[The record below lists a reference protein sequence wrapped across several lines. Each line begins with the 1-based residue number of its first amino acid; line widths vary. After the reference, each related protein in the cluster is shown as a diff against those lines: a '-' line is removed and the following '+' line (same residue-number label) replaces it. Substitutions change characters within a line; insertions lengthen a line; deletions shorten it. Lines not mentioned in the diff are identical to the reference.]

1 MKYKEYKRDSYNLYT
16 IKTDKFRT
24 CQIEIVFRQKLS
36 KEKITINNLLID
48 CLTYTS
54 KKYPRRKDV
63 VEALEELYSA
73 NLLGITSR
81 VGNALFSNIILE
93 FLDPKYCDK
102 DYLDNILAFPF
113 EMLFNPNIE
122 NDEFDLHSFNIMKNR
137 NMADIKSVKDIPS
150 MYAIKRSIINMDNTS
165 PTSFMTTGYLEDLE
179 NITSEDLVIA
189 YKELLNNAVC
199 DIYVIGNLDMDYVDK
214 KISILFNNRYI
225 KELDID
231 YFVNNKLR
239 KKVLDVVETGNYEQ
253 SNLVLLYNTDKFSE
267 QEMNYTIHVFNYIF
281 GNGSLTTKL
290 YKYLREENSLCYNA
304 YSIYQKL
311 DNLLIIFV
319 GIDYQNK
326 KKCVKLINKALKEM
340 VNGIFSEEDILY
352 AKKSLIS
359 NVESSMDNPSSLLD
373 NYVFHNVVNTPL
385 LSERKK
391 ELNKITKKDIIELS
405 NKIKLN
411 TIYMLGGST
420 DGKN

>member
-189 YKELLNNAVC
+189 YKELLNNAVY

-239 KKVLDVVETGNYEQ
+239 KKALDVVETGNYEQ

>member
-189 YKELLNNAVC
+189 YKELLNNAVY

>member
-239 KKVLDVVETGNYEQ
+239 KK
-253 SNLVLLYNTDKFSE
+253 
-267 QEMNYTIHVFNYIF
+267 
-281 GNGSLTTKL
+281 
-290 YKYLREENSLCYNA
+290 
-304 YSIYQKL
+304 SIRCSR
-311 DNLLIIFV
+311 NW
-319 GIDYQNK
+319 
-326 KKCVKLINKALKEM
+326 
-340 VNGIFSEEDILY
+340 
-352 AKKSLIS
+352 
-359 NVESSMDNPSSLLD
+359 
-373 NYVFHNVVNTPL
+373 
-385 LSERKK
+385 
-391 ELNKITKKDIIELS
+391 
-405 NKIKLN
+405 
-411 TIYMLGGST
+411 
-420 DGKN
+420 

>member
-122 NDEFDLHSFNIMKNR
+122 NDEFDLHTFNIMKNR

-150 MYAIKRSIINMDNTS
+150 MYAIKRSIIIMDNTS
-165 PTSFMTTGYLEDLE
+165 PTSFMTTGYLEDLD
-179 NITSEDLVIA
+179 NITSEDLVKA

-199 DIYVIGNLDMDYVDK
+199 DIYIIGNLDMDYVDK

-239 KKVLDVVETGNYEQ
+239 KKVLDIVETGNYEQ

-373 NYVFHNVVNTPL
+373 NYVFHNVVDTPL

-405 NKIKLN
+405 KKIKLN
-411 TIYMLGGST
+411 TIYMLGGPT
-420 DGKN
+420 DEKN

>member
-1 MKYKEYKRDSYNLYT
+1 
-16 IKTDKFRT
+16 
-24 CQIEIVFRQKLS
+24 
-36 KEKITINNLLID
+36 
-48 CLTYTS
+48 
-54 KKYPRRKDV
+54 
-63 VEALEELYSA
+63 
-73 NLLGITSR
+73 
-81 VGNALFSNIILE
+81 
-93 FLDPKYCDK
+93 
-102 DYLDNILAFPF
+102 
-113 EMLFNPNIE
+113 
-122 NDEFDLHSFNIMKNR
+122 
-137 NMADIKSVKDIPS
+137 
-150 MYAIKRSIINMDNTS
+150 
-165 PTSFMTTGYLEDLE
+165 
-179 NITSEDLVIA
+179 
-189 YKELLNNAVC
+189 
-199 DIYVIGNLDMDYVDK
+199 
-214 KISILFNNRYI
+214 
-225 KELDID
+225 
-231 YFVNNKLR
+231 
-239 KKVLDVVETGNYEQ
+239 
-253 SNLVLLYNTDKFSE
+253 
-267 QEMNYTIHVFNYIF
+267 MNYTIHVFNYIF

-391 ELNKITKKDIIELS
+391 ELNKITKKDILELS
-405 NKIKLN
+405 KKIKLN
-411 TIYMLGGST
+411 TIYMLGGPT